1 VPDRVPDPAA
11 GILVSA
17 AELFGDG
24 VFETVHL
31 RPSGPWLLD
40 AHLDRLARSAALLDL
55 PLPPRAEVASRVAAA
70 IATSH
75 GAAETRSASGFAF
88 PGAVET
94 RSASGTTSRGAEET
108 GSASGTTSRRAE
120 ETPSASGTTS
130 RRAEETPSA
139 HSFAFRGAEAALRII
154 ATRVALHV
162 TVAEIPEAVRR
173 ERREGIRLI
182 SADCGVGLGR
192 HPPWSLTAAKSLSY
206 ASNFAARRWAARQGA
221 DDLLWLTTEGYA
233 LEAPT
238 ASLVWLD
245 GDTLCTVPPGRA
257 DILPGT
263 TAAHLLSIAPSLGL
277 RGEERMVTI
286 AELAGA
292 HAIWLASALRGLAE
306 VMALDGTARPR
317 SPWTPK
323 LLARLGYERGVSAA

>member
-1 VPDRVPDPAA
+1 
-11 GILVSA
+11 
-17 AELFGDG
+17 
-24 VFETVHL
+24 
-31 RPSGPWLLD
+31 
-40 AHLDRLARSAALLDL
+40 
-55 PLPPRAEVASRVAAA
+55 
-70 IATSH
+70 
-75 GAAETRSASGFAF
+75 
-88 PGAVET
+88 
-94 RSASGTTSRGAEET
+94 
-108 GSASGTTSRRAE
+108 
-120 ETPSASGTTS
+120 
-130 RRAEETPSA
+130 
-139 HSFAFRGAEAALRII
+139 
-154 ATRVALHV
+154 LHV
-162 TVAEIPEAVRR
+162 TVSEMPEAVRR

-192 HPPWSLTAAKSLSY
+192 RPPWSLTAAKSLSY

-238 ASLVWLD
+238 ASLVCLD
-245 GDTLCTVPPGRA
+245 GDTLCTVPPGQA

-277 RGEERMVTI
+277 RGEERMVKI

-306 VMALDGTARPR
+306 VVALNGAARPR

-323 LLARLGYERGVSAA
+323 LLALLGYERGVSAA